1 MKRVHLIASA
11 PLRPPQIF
19 TIFTP
24 RIRHVCHCSQ
34 ALRVSRI
41 ETRQFSRSTRSLA
54 FTKYTLPRSLKPG
67 TGIDLPAKMSAV
79 PEAPRKRTAYI
90 ALGSNMGDRIG
101 WIEKACN
108 EMDARGIRVT
118 RTSSLWETEPMYV
131 LDQDRFVN
139 GACEVETTME
149 PLELLD
155 ALQDIERALGRKKLI
170 DKGPRNIDLDILLY
184 DNLQFDHERLKI
196 PHIGIPEREFVL
208 RPLAELIPDKP
219 IDPSRPWRLT
229 ADYLDALPPSK
240 TPLTTMTPLSSHHP
254 PIQALNPSRKTHVM
268 AILNMT
274 PDSFSD
280 GGQNISQDNNPT
292 TTTEAGTLHQTITTF
307 LSSGASMIDIGGQS
321 TSPGTPEVPLHE
333 ELARVL
339 PAIRLIRAQ
348 FRAPS
353 NPPVLISVDTY
364 RAAVAEAA
372 VAAGADIVNDVSG
385 GSMDPEMLPAVAK
398 LGATICLMHMRGTPA
413 TMNSLAEYPDSEGG
427 LIAGIARELVARV
440 RAAEEAGIRRWRI
453 VLDPGLGFA
462 KVGPQNVDVLRRL
475 EELRSWPGLQG
486 LPWLVGS
493 SRKSFIGRVTG
504 VPTPRERI
512 WGTAAT
518 VAAAVQGGA
527 DVVRVHDVRE
537 MAQVVAMAD
546 AIWRY

>member
-1 MKRVHLIASA
+1 MKRFSLVALG
-11 PLRPPQIF
+11 PLKQPQTLPP
-19 TIFTP
+19 
-24 RIRHVCHCSQ
+24 RVRHVCRCGQ
-34 ALRVSRI
+34 TLRVSRI
-41 ETRQFSRSTRSLA
+41 DCSRQFSRSARRAADIPA
-54 FTKYTLPRSLKPG
+54 FKRYTLPQKYKPSAS
-67 TGIDLPAKMSAV
+67 IDLPAKMSGV
-79 PEAPRKRTAYI
+79 PEEAPRKRTAYI

-108 EMDARGIRVT
+108 EMDARGIRVK

-139 GACEVETTME
+139 GACEVETTLE

-155 ALQDIERALGRKKLI
+155 ALQDIERSMGRKKLI

-184 DNLQFDHERLKI
+184 ENLQFDHERLKI
-196 PHIGIPEREFVL
+196 PHVGIPEREFVL
-208 RPLAELIPDKP
+208 RPLAELIPNKP

-229 ADYLDALPPSK
+229 VDYLDALPPSK

-280 GGQNISQDNNPT
+280 GGANSPLDPS
-292 TTTEAGTLHQTITTF
+292 ALHQTITT
-307 LSSGASMIDIGGQS
+307 LLDAGATMIDVGGQS
-321 TSPGTPEVPLHE
+321 TAPGAPEIPLEE
-333 ELARVL
+333 ELARVI
-339 PAIRLIRAQ
+339 PAIKLIRSSST
-348 FRAPS
+348 FTSR
-353 NPPVLISVDTY
+353 PVLISVDTY

-385 GSMDPEMLPAVAK
+385 GSMDPAMLPTVAR

-413 TMNSLAEYPDSEGG
+413 TMNSLAEYPASEGG

-440 RAAEEAGIRRWRI
+440 EAAEEAGVRRWRI

-462 KVGPQNVDVLRRL
+462 KIGRQNVDVLRHL
-475 EELRSWPGLQG
+475 DELRSWPGLQG

-504 VPTPRERI
+504 VPTPKERI

>member
-1 MKRVHLIASA
+1 
-11 PLRPPQIF
+11 
-19 TIFTP
+19 
-24 RIRHVCHCSQ
+24 
-34 ALRVSRI
+34 
-41 ETRQFSRSTRSLA
+41 
-54 FTKYTLPRSLKPG
+54 
-67 TGIDLPAKMSAV
+67 MSV
-79 PEAPRKRTAYI
+79 TQEAPRKRTAYI

-108 EMDARGIRVT
+108 EMDARGIRVK

-139 GACEVETTME
+139 GACEVETTLE

-155 ALQDIERALGRKKLI
+155 TLQDIEKSLGRKKLI

-184 DNLQFDHERLKI
+184 DNIQFDHERLRI
-196 PHIGIPEREFVL
+196 PHIGIAEREFVL

-280 GGQNISQDNNPT
+280 GDLHAT
-292 TTTEAGTLHQTITTF
+292 TGADDTTARLKETIAGF
-307 LSSGASMIDIGGQS
+307 LDAGATMIDIGGQS
-321 TSPGTPEVPLHE
+321 TAPGTPEVPLAE

-339 PAIRLIRAQ
+339 PAVRLVREELAT
-348 FRAPS
+348 RTR
-353 NPPVLISVDTY
+353 PVLVSVDTY

-372 VAAGADIVNDVSG
+372 VTAGADIVNDVSG
-385 GSMDPEMLPAVAK
+385 GSMDPAMLPTVAR
-398 LGATICLMHMRGTPA
+398 LGATVCLMHMRGTPA
-413 TMNSLAEYPDSEGG
+413 TMNSLAEYPPEEGG
-427 LIAGIARELVARV
+427 LIGGIARELVARV
-440 RAAEEAGIRRWRI
+440 RAAEDAGVRRWRI

-462 KVGPQNVDVLRRL
+462 KVGPQNVDVLRHL
-475 EELRSWPGLQG
+475 EELRNWPGLQG

-504 VPTPRERI
+504 VPTPKERI

>member
-1 MKRVHLIASA
+1 MSA
-11 PLRPPQIF
+11 P
-19 TIFTP
+19 
-24 RIRHVCHCSQ
+24 
-34 ALRVSRI
+34 
-41 ETRQFSRSTRSLA
+41 
-54 FTKYTLPRSLKPG
+54 
-67 TGIDLPAKMSAV
+67 
-79 PEAPRKRTAYI
+79 PEAPRKRMAYI

-108 EMDARGIRVT
+108 EMDARGIRVK

-139 GACEVETTME
+139 GACEVRQVETTLE

-155 ALQDIERALGRKKLI
+155 ALQDIEKSLGRKKLI

-184 DNLQFDHERLKI
+184 DNIQFNHERLTI

-229 ADYLDALPPSK
+229 ADLLDALPPSK

-274 PDSFSD
+274 PTPS
-280 GGQNISQDNNPT
+280 PT
-292 TTTEAGTLHQTITTF
+292 AARTPLGPTIAAFLDAGAT
-307 LSSGASMIDIGGQS
+307 MIDIGGQS
-321 TSPGTPEVPLHE
+321 TAPGTPEVPLDE

-339 PAIRLIRAQ
+339 PAVELIRA
-348 FRAPS
+348 RLHDPATR
-353 NPPVLISVDTY
+353 PVLISVDTY
-364 RAAVAEAA
+364 RAKVAEAA

-385 GSMDPEMLPAVAK
+385 GSMDPDMLPTVAR
-398 LGATICLMHMRGTPA
+398 LGATVCLMHMRGTPA
-413 TMNSLAEYPDSEGG
+413 TMGSLAEYPASEGG

-440 RAAEEAGIRRWRI
+440 RAAEDAGVRRWRI

-462 KVGPQNVDVLRRL
+462 KVGRQNVDVLRHL
-475 EELRSWPGLQG
+475 EELRNWPGLQG

-504 VPTPRERI
+504 VPTPKERI

-527 DVVRVHDVRE
+527 DVVRVHDVKE